1 MTRGTSPVI
10 QTLFPILAQATGPC
24 IREARVS
31 SGVRQSKFAAQ
42 IGVSAPEL
50 SRLETGRVCPT
61 LPRFFLIAYGAAV
74 PPGQLLAR
82 VNENPA
88 VRAAMVRILTEGRA
102 LQPPGD

>member
-1 MTRGTSPVI
+1 MTHGTSPAI
-10 QTLFPILAQATGPC
+10 QALFPVLAQATGSC

-31 SGVRQSKFAAQ
+31 LGLRQSKFAAQ
-42 IGVSAPEL
+42 IGVSGPQM

-61 LPRFFLIAYGAAV
+61 LPAFFLIAYGAAV

-88 VRAAMVRILTEGRA
+88 VRAAMVRILTEVRI
-102 LQPPGD
+102 LQSPGD